1 MDISTVPNMSTFGMK
16 FKSFSNKIF
25 EPKSRKLLL
34 MVSSGIFIL
43 LALVIGK
50 LFPMFWLGDL
60 FMILAALI
68 AGSDIAIRAFRSL
81 RNKHISIELLVTIA
95 TTGALIIGE
104 YWEAAAVTF
113 LFIVG
118 AYLESRTLSH
128 TRKVLQGLLD
138 LAPTTV
144 LVLRNG
150 EQIEVNPMEVERGEI
165 VVFKPGSKIAV
176 DGIVVS
182 GHSTIDESAITGEF
196 LPAEKE
202 TGSQVFAGTIN
213 LDGMIKVEALKVGI
227 DTTLAKIIHRV
238 EEAQDEKA
246 PTQRFIERFAQWY
259 TPFIIGLSVVAYFIS
274 MDIELALTLL
284 VIGCPGALV
293 ISTPVS
299 IVAGIGSAAKKGILI
314 KGGEYLENAGKISA
328 VAFDKTGTLTE
339 GKPFVSDVVVLNSDQ
354 NNIFYFETK
363 QPIGKDEFKWNDSQ
377 LRVLQ
382 IAAVAE
388 SGSEHPLAK
397 AVIQAAGIEVFE
409 EIERFDTFTSRGVKV
424 IFQGNEI
431 VVGSNQFF
439 SDQKIVIPNEVKE
452 YQQQLKSEGKTTIL
466 VSVQNIVIG
475 LIAIAD
481 KPRKNAIE
489 ALKKLKEI
497 GIDKVV
503 MLTGDDRITAN
514 SIAKKLG
521 LTEVESQ
528 LLPDEKLEIIRN
540 LQKDGHI
547 VAMIGDGI
555 NDAPALAAANLGIA
569 MGVAG
574 TDVAIET
581 ADIALMADDLMKIPE
596 AIRVSKL
603 TLRNIR
609 QNVVIALVTVTALL
623 LGVIFGKIHMAG
635 GMFIHEASVLLV
647 ILNGMRLLKVA

>member
-1 MDISTVPNMSTFGMK
+1 MYPNGVTFGIR
-16 FKSFSNKIF
+16 FKDFFTKIF
-25 EPKSRKLLL
+25 EPKFRKLLL
-34 MVSSGIFIL
+34 MVSSGLLIL

-50 LFPMFWLGDL
+50 LFHVLWLGDL
-60 FMILAALI
+60 FMILAALT

-81 RNKHISIELLVTIA
+81 KNKHISIELLVTIA
-95 TTGALIIGE
+95 ASGALIIGE

-113 LFIVG
+113 LFILG
-118 AYLESRTLSH
+118 AYLESRTLNQ

-150 EQIEVNPMEVERGEI
+150 ESIEVNPMEVEKGETVI
-165 VVFKPGSKIAV
+165 FKPGSKIAV
-176 DGIVVS
+176 DGIVIN
-182 GHSTIDESAITGEF
+182 GYSTIDESAITGES
-196 LPAEKE
+196 LPVEKE

-213 LDGMIKVEALKVGI
+213 LDGMIKVEALRVGV

-246 PTQRFIERFAQWY
+246 PTQRFIEKFAQWY
-259 TPFIIGLSVVAYFIS
+259 TPFIIGLSIVAYLITT
-274 MDIELALTLL
+274 DIELALTLL

-328 VAFDKTGTLTE
+328 IAFDKTGTLTE
-339 GKPFVSDVVVLNSDQ
+339 GKPFVSDVVILNSAQREIHNFNIKLPTQ
-354 NNIFYFETK
+354 NHEFE
-363 QPIGKDEFKWNDSQ
+363 WNDDQ
-377 LRVLQ
+377 LKVLQ

-397 AVIQAAGIEVFE
+397 AVLQAAGIEVFE
-409 EIERFDTFTSRGVKV
+409 GIERFDTITSRGVRV
-424 IFQGNEI
+424 IYEGREI
-431 VVGSNQFF
+431 VVGNNQFI
-439 SDQKIVIPNEVKE
+439 SDQKIVIPDEVNEH
-452 YQQQLKSEGKTTIL
+452 QLQLKSEGKTTIL
-466 VSVQNIVIG
+466 VSIQNYVIG
-475 LIAIAD
+475 LIAISD
-481 KPRKNAIE
+481 RPRKNAMD
-489 ALKKLKEI
+489 ALKKLQEI
-497 GIDKVV
+497 GIKTIV
-503 MLTGDDRITAN
+503 MLTGDDHLTAN
-514 SIAKKLG
+514 SIAKTLG
-521 LTEVESQ
+521 LSEVKSQ
-528 LLPDEKLEIIRN
+528 LLPEDKLDIIRN
-540 LQKDGHI
+540 LQNDGHI
-547 VAMIGDGI
+547 VAMVGDGI

-609 QNVVIALVTVTALL
+609 QNVFIALLTVTALL
-623 LGVIFGKIHMAG
+623 VGVILGKIHMAG

-647 ILNGMRLLKVA
+647 ILNGMRLLRIA